1 MAEFI
6 ATVRLAAVLQWLS
19 KVYNVTISHIDT
31 FLMAQATSKTSA
43 HRGAEY
49 ILVAIPNTNRASA
62 VRTLA
67 LEFCPN
73 VVLVRDGQEA
83 TQHIDRVGP
92 PRLLICELSLPRVDG
107 FAVLRHLR
115 RAPAGA
121 RAAAIIVSSH
131 ESFRVAAL
139 KLSESLGISKVLPLD
154 FDRPSLKRAIAA
166 AMHARDAA
174 PAAAKCASQV
184 APASESPSLE
194 ELISRVLFD
203 VTRQFHVPIAA
214 AYLQIREQRRF
225 AAFGSI
231 MEAQPS
237 LNWSKMV
244 ELLPHAAA
252 TDDPLVVPDL
262 EDHPLFGN
270 GLEHSAIRGFAGVPL
285 KRPGGTIWGALG
297 VFDAKALTLGSDDI
311 DGLTAFARDVASE
324 IEDRIGAPPPDAP
337 AAPVD
342 RDERFEALEQLAAT
356 DPLTGLAN
364 RRGCEKSIAGE
375 ISRAERE
382 RKPLSCIM
390 LDIDRFKLVNDT
402 LGHQAGDQVLRELS
416 AMLRQSV
423 RAYDI
428 VARWGG
434 EEFLL
439 VLPGA
444 DLEAAR
450 LLAERIRV
458 GVQKLPTSVP
468 GSVTISAGAAEFDT
482 DYDFEATLRTADRR
496 MYEAKA
502 AGRNRVV

>member
-1 MAEFI
+1 
-6 ATVRLAAVLQWLS
+6 
-19 KVYNVTISHIDT
+19 
-31 FLMAQATSKTSA
+31 MAQPSGANTTIP
-43 HRGAEY
+43 RGAEY
-49 ILVAIPNTNRASA
+49 ILIAITSANRASA

-67 LEFCPN
+67 LEYCPQ
-73 VVLVRDGQEA
+73 VVLVRDGQDA
-83 TQHIDRVGP
+83 IHQMDRAGA
-92 PRLLICELSLPRVDG
+92 PRLLVVDLSLPRADG

-115 RAPAGA
+115 RAPSGA
-121 RAAAIIVSSH
+121 RAGVIVVSSH
-131 ESFRVAAL
+131 ESLRSAAL
-139 KLSESLGISKVLPLD
+139 KMADSLGISKVLPLD
-154 FDRPSLKRAIAA
+154 VDRPSLKRAIAN
-166 AMHARDAA
+166 AMHGREAVSMPVSRRTSTAA
-174 PAAAKCASQV
+174 LTPRKEAGSV
-184 APASESPSLE
+184 D
-194 ELISRVLFD
+194 ELINRLLFD
-203 VTRQFHVPIAA
+203 VTRQFQVPIAA
-214 AYLQIREQRRF
+214 AQVQIRDQRRF

-231 MEAQPS
+231 ADPSPS
-237 LNWSKMV
+237 LDWSTVV

-252 TDDPLVVPDL
+252 GDDPLVVPDL
-262 EDHPLFGN
+262 EDHPLFGH
-270 GLEHSAIRGFAGVPL
+270 GVERSAIRGFAGVPL
-285 KRPGGTIWGALG
+285 KRTDGTSWGALG
-297 VFDAKALTLGSDDI
+297 VFDPKVLTLGSDDI
-311 DGLTAFARDVASE
+311 DALAAIARQAAAD
-324 IEDRIGAPPPDAP
+324 IEERIGGKHPETPQLPL
-337 AAPVD
+337 D

-390 LDIDRFKLVNDT
+390 LDIDRFKQVNDT
-402 LGHQAGDQVLRELS
+402 QGHQAGDQVLRELS

-450 LLAERIRV
+450 MLAERIRL

-468 GSVTISAGAAEFDT
+468 GSVTISAGAAEFDS

-502 AGRNRVV
+502 AGRNCVV